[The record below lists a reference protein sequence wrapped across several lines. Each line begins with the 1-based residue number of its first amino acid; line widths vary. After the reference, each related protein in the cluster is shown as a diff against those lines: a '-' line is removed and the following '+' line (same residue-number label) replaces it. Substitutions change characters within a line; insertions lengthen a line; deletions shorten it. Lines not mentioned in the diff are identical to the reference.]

1 MSLNPWIR
9 LYREALHDPKL
20 VTLPDRQYRAWV
32 NCLLIADDNG
42 LLPSRRDVA
51 VHMRVSLVDADNLL
65 CDLVEAGL
73 IDADSTSGPVTI
85 YRLHGWK
92 NRQYAHDT
100 SAERMRKHRAKK
112 RDVTRDVTG
121 DGSDVTGDAI
131 ESESYSDTD
140 TESPDLPSSLDAAR
154 AEGRNDQ
161 RGLNKFGGRR
171 QDGRHEKIL
180 RRAEGL
186 GVPVDDLTEK
196 LNQQKV
202 KNRSAYFTTLC
213 VEWFEKRLPGID
225 EEVIRS
231 ALWGTEKQYAAV
243 MNLMVHAP

>member
-1 MSLNPWIR
+1 MSRWFR
-9 LYREALHDPKL
+9 YYDEALDDPKVQRL
-20 VTLPDRQYRAWV
+20 SGDLFKTW
-32 NCLLIADDNG
+32 I
-42 LLPSRRDVA
+42 
-51 VHMRVSLVDADNLL
+51 NLL
-65 CDLVEAGL
+65 CLASKSNGKLPSNDDIAFRLRISVQDAQLRTEDLIMAGL
-73 IDADSTSGPVTI
+73 IDIGPD
-85 YRLHGWK
+85 RALSMHGWTE
-92 NRQYAHDT
+92 RQYVSDT
-100 SAERMRKHRAKK
+100 SSARVRKHRKNKAETPCNDDETLLK
-112 RDVTRDVTG
+112 RECNV
-121 DGSDVTGDAI
+121 I

-154 AEGRNDQ
+154 AKGRNDQ

-213 VEWFEKRLPGID
+213 VEWFETRLPGID
-225 EEVIRS
+225 EDVIRS